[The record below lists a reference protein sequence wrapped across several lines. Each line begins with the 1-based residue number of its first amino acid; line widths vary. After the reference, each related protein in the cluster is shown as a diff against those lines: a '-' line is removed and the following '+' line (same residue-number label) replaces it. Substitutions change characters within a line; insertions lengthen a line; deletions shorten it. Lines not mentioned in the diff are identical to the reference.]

1 MSEKTYVKKII
12 VFTTI
17 RHGFWL
23 LSLYLHL
30 RLLQATSVHRM
41 KQTLL
46 QGQRLFK
53 FNSMNLKKPFNH

>member
-1 MSEKTYVKKII
+1 MSEKIYVKKII

-17 RHGFWL
+17 QHGFWL

-30 RLLQATSVHRM
+30 RLLQATRVHKM

-46 QGQRLFK
+46 QGKHLFK
-53 FNSMNLKKPFNH
+53 FNSMNLKKPFND